1 MENNNSNKKMA
12 KKENLKERMDT
23 VKANSVSDKEF
34 EETWGISIDAQVDK
48 LMERWDTLLAQARET
63 IDNAN
68 QPADERQ
75 QLAAQEQ
82 ADSAARKEETVIIYY
97 SVEKCPVAETAI
109 TMHELYNI
117 IVKALKEFIVES
129 IEKKSEK
136 ENNDVAELV
145 VLNLSEIANPEE
157 KEEILHRL
165 DRATFKGVKLKR
177 IDIMPEGD
185 YNLLELSIKNRY

>member
-1 MENNNSNKKMA
+1 MA